1 MSSDEQPFT
10 LSVSQDTLDTLAKK
24 LALATLPCP
33 APTTY
38 TDSEDAQD
46 WTYGVPRSTLERL
59 VHHWR
64 TSFLPSWREHEQTLN
79 ALPQFTRSI
88 EVDGHGVFTAH
99 YVHKKSEDRRRNAIP
114 LLFLHGCAHHL
125 SLFLFDIIDHACR
138 ARAFQRSV
146 KALTTPHCTACLIG
160 LPCFRCSRT

>member
-1 MSSDEQPFT
+1 MLCDEQPFN
-10 LSVSQDTLDTLAKK
+10 LSVPQDTLDTLAKK

-46 WTYGVPRSTLERL
+46 WTYGVPRPTLERL

-64 TSFLPSWREHEQTLN
+64 TSFLPNWREHQQTLN
-79 ALPQFTRSI
+79 AFPQFTRSI
-88 EVDGHGVFTAH
+88 EIDGHGVFTAH
-99 YVHKKSEDRRRNAIP
+99 YVHKKSEDRQKNAIP
-114 LLFLHGCAHHL
+114 LLFLHGCAHRL
-125 SLFLFDIIDHACR
+125 SPLLYYIIDHDFR

-146 KALTTPHCTACLIG
+146 KALAITYGAACL
-160 LPCFRCSRT
+160 C